1 MTCTQLDTDQ
11 MTRVR
16 LSEELG
22 AVLVGRMPA
31 AELRQRVEE
40 VARSGEVVVLDFL
53 DVIVVSPSFADEVFA
68 RLDPALVESGAV
80 RLENLDDDLVEVA
93 SFLRRARAAS

>member
-1 MTCTQLDTDQ
+1 MTCTELDTDQ

-22 AVLVGRMPA
+22 SVLVGRMPA
-31 AELRQRVEE
+31 AELRERVEE
-40 VARSGEVVVLDFL
+40 VARSGEVVVLDFV
-53 DVIVVSPSFADEVFA
+53 DVVVVSPSFADEVFA
-68 RLDPALVESGAV
+68 RLDPSLVESGAV
-80 RLENLDDDLVEVA
+80 RLENLDDDLIEVA